1 MLATCAM
8 LTRDA
13 AWADDLV
20 RKWYPHD
27 YQAAVLKQAGL
38 LDAARHDRW
47 SELPAMLAALEAPKA
62 DPVWKA
68 SMLSLLQGATS
79 PAKWPSF
86 LKALGDP
93 SPLVR
98 SRAATAL
105 GGVLSQ
111 ETVPPLIAATRD
123 ASRLVRIR
131 AAQSLAALPMEGL
144 QDSGDRASLETAVAE
159 FFNAMRA
166 RPDDWASHANL
177 GNFQMEHRDF
187 ARAITEFETA
197 AKLEPRV
204 VGPLVNASLAYS
216 NLNQLD
222 KAEGCLRQALK
233 LEPNNASALFNLG
246 LLLAE
251 TGRTADAVKSLH
263 AALGERP
270 PHGRRGLQPG
280 RHCRSHQ

>member
-1 MLATCAM
+1 M
-8 LTRDA
+8 
-13 AWADDLV
+13 
-20 RKWYPHD
+20 
-27 YQAAVLKQAGL
+27 
-38 LDAARHDRW
+38 
-47 SELPAMLAALEAPKA
+47 S
-62 DPVWKA
+62 
-68 SMLSLLQGATS
+68 
-79 PAKWPSF
+79 
-86 LKALGDP
+86 
-93 SPLVR
+93 
-98 SRAATAL
+98 
-105 GGVLSQ
+105 
-111 ETVPPLIAATRD
+111 
-123 ASRLVRIR
+123 
-131 AAQSLAALPMEGL
+131 
-144 QDSGDRASLETAVAE
+144 
-159 FFNAMRA
+159 A

-263 AALGERP
+263 AALANDPHMAAAAYNLGVIAGATSKFEATRWCLKAYQIEPDSTKYAHALAFYQRESGDLPSAVATLRKWLDAHPLDAEAIVELGLTYQKSGDRQAAGQLYRAAMANERIS
-270 PHGRRGLQPG
+270 GDQRNAIAQELQRLGASATQP
-280 RHCRSHQ
+280 